1 MREVGGERGQKSL
14 SLFLFKDQ
22 TKTFIITTSMDMI
35 LTFAAMIII
44 MNKVN
49 FLIPGFNWV
58 EYNICIH
65 SGCLRDSRNSF

>member
-1 MREVGGERGQKSL
+1 
-14 SLFLFKDQ
+14 
-22 TKTFIITTSMDMI
+22 MDMI
-35 LTFAAMIII
+35 LTFAAMII

-58 EYNICIH
+58 EFNICIR